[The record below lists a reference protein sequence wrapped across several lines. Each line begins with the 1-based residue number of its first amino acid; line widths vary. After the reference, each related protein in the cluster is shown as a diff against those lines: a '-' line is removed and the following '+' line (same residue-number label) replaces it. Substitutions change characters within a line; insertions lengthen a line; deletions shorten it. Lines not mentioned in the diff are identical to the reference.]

1 MAFIEK
7 NFADLSTKERSKLV
21 VGSVIPRPIAW
32 VTSLNPD
39 GSTNLAPFS
48 YFQVLNSY
56 SLMLSFRRDKERIK
70 DTAINLIREREAVI
84 HIADASLIHELD
96 LSSKPIPFGES
107 EVELTGLETLL
118 DDAAGVKES
127 QWRTPAIAQAKIRLH
142 VELMQHQELPNYEGD
157 GIESDLVILRVLRVY
172 LDESV
177 YDAEKNYIDH
187 EALAAIARLGGPY
200 FANYQEIEG
209 YSRSF

>member
-1 MAFIEK
+1 MAFIEREFD
-7 NFADLSTKERSKLV
+7 NLNTKERSKLV

-56 SLMLSFRRDKERIK
+56 SLMISFRRQASRVK

-107 EVELTGLETLL
+107 EVELTGLETIL
-118 DDAAGVKES
+118 DEATGVKEDK
-127 QWRTPAIAQAKIRLH
+127 WRTPAIAQAKIRLH